1 MHLLSEAETGPVTR
15 FRRAILESLD
25 GTAARTLAEIPH
37 GWPLTRSHL
46 RLLVDRL
53 NAEGLLEFVEAS
65 GNGRPVRLR
74 LTEEGRRS
82 IARGDEI
89 GSAVS

>member
-1 MHLLSEAETGPVTR
+1 MHLLSDAETGPVTR
-15 FRRAILESLD
+15 FRRAILQSLD
-25 GTAARTLAEIPH
+25 GTAARSLAELPH

-53 NAEGLLEFVEAS
+53 NAEGLLEFVEVS
-65 GNGRPVRLR
+65 GTGRPVRLR

-82 IARGDEI
+82 IAQGEETAS
-89 GSAVS
+89 GVG